1 MCSET
6 VQAMLPSS
14 GAAPAACLSLATA
27 RWMNVRMKR
36 LGRLSGWF
44 ASALLAAACGAPQVA
59 WPPLP
64 PVQPAPDWDTA
75 QRPIIIGHRG
85 ASDAYAPE
93 NTMPAFDIAA
103 NCGAAIETDIQTS
116 ADGIP
121 VLIHDDDT
129 LRTTGKPGKVAVL
142 PASVLR
148 QRSAAALTATP
159 AAFVPIPLL
168 QEYLARYAGH
178 SLLAPEIKAGDM
190 VAIVRQLRVVAP
202 RGVLVHSFGEGQL
215 QRARELAPE
224 LRLELDSSE
233 RVPIQR
239 LAALGVWSIGLWY
252 EQVTVDYV
260 AACHELGIR
269 VIAWT
274 VNDLAIARRLV
285 TELHVDGIV
294 TDNPAMLVRA
304 LHGDQQALAP

>member
-1 MCSET
+1 
-6 VQAMLPSS
+6 MLPSS
-14 GAAPAACLSLATA
+14 GAAPTACVPLATA
-27 RWMNVRMKR
+27 RWMNVRMKM
-36 LGRLSGWF
+36 LGRASGWF
-44 ASALLAAACGAPQVA
+44 ASALLAVACGAPQVA

-85 ASDAYAPE
+85 ASDAHAPE
-93 NTMPAFDIAA
+93 NTMPAFAIAA
-103 NCGAAIETDIQTS
+103 PCGAAIETDIQTS

-129 LRTTGKPGKVAVL
+129 LRTTGKPGKVAAL
-142 PASVLR
+142 PATVLR
-148 QRSAAALTATP
+148 ESSAAARTATP
-159 AAFVPIPLL
+159 TAFVPIPLL

-190 VAIVRQLRVVAP
+190 VAIVRQLQAVPP
-202 RGVLVHSFGEGQL
+202 RGVLVHSFGEGLL
-215 QRARELAPE
+215 QRTRELAPE
-224 LRLELDSSE
+224 LRLELDSTE
-233 RVPIQR
+233 RVPIQH

-260 AACHELGIR
+260 AACHAVGIR

-274 VNDLAIARRLV
+274 VNDVAIARQLV
-285 TELHVDGIV
+285 SELHVDGIV
-294 TDNPAMLVRA
+294 TDNPAMLIRA
-304 LHGDQQALAP
+304 LHGDQETMAP